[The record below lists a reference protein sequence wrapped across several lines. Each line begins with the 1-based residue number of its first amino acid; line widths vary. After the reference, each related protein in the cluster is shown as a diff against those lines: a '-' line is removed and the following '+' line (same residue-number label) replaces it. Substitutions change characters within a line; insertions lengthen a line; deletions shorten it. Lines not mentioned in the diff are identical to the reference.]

1 LHKPCIAFWPILYKN
16 WRMDPASVIPRSST
30 AFPEPCPHPGPVM
43 KAPLPLL
50 VSGLGIAQIVS
61 WGSLYYPISVL
72 GDSMRHDLGVSAT
85 VLFAAFTLSLLI
97 SGMAAPLVARL
108 MEAHGARTV
117 LCAGS
122 LLGMAALLLLAR
134 ASGPAGLFAA
144 ALVAGVAMAA
154 CLYDAAFM
162 ALNQLAGDAY
172 RRSVTGLT
180 LFGGFAST
188 VSWPL
193 SQLLLGELGWRQTL
207 LIYAGAQLVLCL
219 PLHALLL
226 PAHSR
231 SANAAPDASAPAV
244 VLPDTLWLAIAFAL
258 ASFVLSVLSVH
269 LIKLFRLGGLDAGSA
284 VFIATLVGPM
294 QVLGRL
300 LELGAGGRLRA
311 IHVGSVAFASMLLA
325 LVGLFLLH
333 GTTPLAFAVAGLY
346 GISNGLM
353 TIVRGVVPAE
363 LYGRRHYGLLLG
375 RLARPAFVARA
386 LAPFAFPLGLAGL
399 GTGGAILALGAIA
412 MLACWSYRA
421 ALRHAGKVVSP
432 ASA

>member
-1 LHKPCIAFWPILYKN
+1 
-16 WRMDPASVIPRSST
+16 
-30 AFPEPCPHPGPVM
+30 M

-72 GDSMRHDLGVSAT
+72 GESMQRDIGVSST
-85 VLFAAFTLSLLI
+85 ILFAAFTLSLLI
-97 SGMAAPLVARL
+97 SGLTAPMVGRL
-108 MEAHGARTV
+108 MEAHGARIV

-122 LLGMAALLLLAR
+122 LLGMVALLLLAR
-134 ASGPAGLFAA
+134 ASGPASLFMG
-144 ALVAGVAMAA
+144 ALVAGLAMAA

-193 SQLLLGELGWRQTL
+193 SQFLLGAAGWRETL
-207 LIYAGAQLVLCL
+207 LIYAGLQLLLCL

-226 PAHSR
+226 PAR
-231 SANAAPDASAPAV
+231 AQKVMVAPGADPPPMI
-244 VLPDTLWLAIAFAL
+244 LPNTLWLATAFAL

-269 LIKLFRLGGLDAGSA
+269 LINLFRLAGLEAGSA

-311 IHVGSVAFASMLLA
+311 VHVGSVAFASMVMALA
-325 LVGLFLLH
+325 GLFLLH
-333 GTTPLAFAVAGLY
+333 GPSPLAFVVAGLY

-363 LYGRRHYGLLLG
+363 LYGRRNYGVLLG

-386 LAPFAFPLGLAGL
+386 LAPFAFPLTLAGF
-399 GTGGAILALGAIA
+399 GTGGAILALGALSL
-412 MLACWSYRA
+412 LACWSYYA
-421 ALRHAGKVVSP
+421 ALRKAVKAG
-432 ASA
+432 

>member
-1 LHKPCIAFWPILYKN
+1 
-16 WRMDPASVIPRSST
+16 
-30 AFPEPCPHPGPVM
+30 
-43 KAPLPLL
+43 
-50 VSGLGIAQIVS
+50 
-61 WGSLYYPISVL
+61 
-72 GDSMRHDLGVSAT
+72 
-85 VLFAAFTLSLLI
+85 
-97 SGMAAPLVARL
+97 
-108 MEAHGARTV
+108 
-117 LCAGS
+117 
-122 LLGMAALLLLAR
+122 
-134 ASGPAGLFAA
+134 
-144 ALVAGVAMAA
+144 MAA

-193 SQLLLGELGWRQTL
+193 SQFLLEAVGWRQTL
-207 LIYAGAQLVLCL
+207 LIYAGMQLLLCL

-226 PAHSR
+226 PAR
-231 SANAAPDASAPAV
+231 ARRLAPAAGASAPAIAM
-244 VLPDTLWLAIAFAL
+244 PDTFRLATAFAL

-269 LIKLFRLGGLDAGSA
+269 LIKLFQLAGLEAGSA

-300 LELGAGGRLRA
+300 LELGAGGKLRA
-311 IHVGSVAFASMLLA
+311 VHVGTVAFVSMVLA
-325 LVGLFLLH
+325 LAGLFLLH
-333 GTTPLAFAVAGLY
+333 GASPLAFAVAGLY

-363 LYGRRHYGLLLG
+363 LYGRSNYGVLLG

-399 GTGGAILALGAIA
+399 GTGGVVLALAAIA
-412 MLACWSYRA
+412 LLACWSYRA
-421 ALRHAGKVVSP
+421 ALRQAGNATRA